1 MGLKEKSEWD
11 ELTDLQQ
18 DVLIAR
24 DQHPDWTL
32 DEIADEVD
40 SDRSHVSRIVNAYR
54 DLLEQHRDELTR
66 LEEEAEEPGANR
78 CNGRV
83 TTTMGQASFTG
94 KPLDATQQTIAERPV
109 KGQWFEIEVPDSM
122 AIDMALND
130 ELSEHFRRQLLKSVF
145 AQCD

>member
-66 LEEEAEEPGANR
+66 LEHEADEPGADR
-78 CNGRV
+78 DQGTV
-83 TTTMGQASFTG
+83 KTTVGQASYEG
-94 KPLDATQQTIAERPV
+94 PAINAAYQAINERSN
-109 KGQWFEIEVPDSM
+109 KGQWFEIEVPD
-122 AIDMALND
+122 ALVIDMVVND
-130 ELSEHFRRQLLKSVF
+130 ELSERFRRQLLQSVF